1 MKELIAELKR
11 LQRDWNETGVRH
23 SHMDVVIEKIKMLNP
38 NFKHAFIKI
47 V

>member
-1 MKELIAELKR
+1 MRELIAELKR
-11 LQRDWNETGVRH
+11 LQNDWNQTGERH

-38 NFKHAFIKI
+38 NFKI